1 MGWLGDRGNGREKGK
16 QGDDLALKT
25 PEGYRPLSENTVA
38 DYLAGLPDIVVRLGG
53 TAPDWSVT
61 EVGDGN
67 LNLVFIVD
75 GPDGSVCTKQSLPY
89 VRLVGEGWPM
99 PLERALFEY
108 RCLSEHGAHVG
119 RLIPE
124 VYNYDPQL
132 FAIVMER
139 LWPHIIM
146 RQGMIRA
153 VRYPNF
159 AEHISTYLARSL
171 FFTSD
176 LALTAREKK
185 QKMKVFCD
193 NTELCNITEDLIFT
207 DPYRVHERNRWTSP
221 QLDGIAGAFR
231 QDAEL
236 KVAVSRLKLKFMSSA
251 EALLHGDLHTGS
263 VMVTEEDSR
272 VIDPEF
278 AFFGPMGFDIGAVI
292 GNLLL
297 NYFSQDGHATADDPR
312 EDYQDWVLE
321 TTEQVWTQFAR
332 KFLALWAEH
341 AEGDAYPR
349 DLFADAAGAEAL
361 EQERRA
367 YLARLFADTI
377 GFGAAKMIRRILG
390 LAHNIDLEWIEDPDR
405 RAACETRC
413 LTLARDLMV
422 NTSDFRGIA
431 DVTAAARAV
440 RGDD

>member
-1 MGWLGDRGNGREKGK
+1 
-16 QGDDLALKT
+16 LALAT
-25 PEGYRPLSENTVA
+25 PEGYRALSENTVA
-38 DYLAGLPDIVVRLGG
+38 DYLAGLPDIAARLGG
-53 TAPDWSVT
+53 TAADWSVT

-67 LNLVFIVD
+67 LNLVFIVE
-75 GPDGSVCTKQSLPY
+75 GPDGSVCAKQSLPY

-99 PLERALFEY
+99 PLERAFFEHS
-108 RCLSEHGAHVG
+108 CLTEHGAHVG

-124 VYNYDPQL
+124 IYNYDPLL

-139 LWPHIIM
+139 LSPHIIM

-153 VRYPNF
+153 VRYPHF

-176 LALTAREKK
+176 LALAAREKK
-185 QKMKVFCD
+185 RKMKVFCD

-207 DPYRVHERNRWTSP
+207 DPYREHERNRWTSP
-221 QLDGIAGAFR
+221 QLDGIAGSFR

-297 NYFSQDGHATADDPR
+297 NYFSQDGHATVDESR
-312 EDYQDWVLE
+312 EDYQDWVLK
-321 TTEQVWTQFAR
+321 TTEQVWTEFAR
-332 KFLALWAEH
+332 KFLALWSDGA
-341 AEGDAYPR
+341 AGDAYPH
-349 DLFADAAGAEAL
+349 DLFADAAGVEAL
-361 EQERRA
+361 ELERQA
-367 YLARLFADTI
+367 YLRRLFADTI

-413 LTLARDLMV
+413 LTLARDMMV
-422 NTSDFRGIA
+422 NTSDFRSIA

-440 RGDD
+440 RGEG

>member
-1 MGWLGDRGNGREKGK
+1 M
-16 QGDDLALKT
+16 ALET
-25 PEGYRPLSENTVA
+25 PEGYEALGENSVA
-38 DYLAGLPDIVVRLGG
+38 AYLAGLPDIAGRLGG
-53 TAPDWSVT
+53 GASDWSVT

-67 LNLVFIVD
+67 LNLVFIVT
-75 GPDGSVCTKQSLPY
+75 GPDGGVCLKQSLPY

-99 PLERALFEY
+99 PLERAFFEY

-124 VYNYDPQL
+124 VYHYDPL
-132 FAIVMER
+132 RFAIVME
-139 LWPHIIM
+139 LLTPHIIM
-146 RQGMIRA
+146 RRGMIQA

-159 AEHISTYLARSL
+159 ADHISTYMARSL
-171 FFTSD
+171 YFTSD
-176 LALTAREKK
+176 LGLPAGDKK
-185 QKMKVFCD
+185 QLMKVFCD
-193 NTELCNITEDLIFT
+193 NTELCKITEDLIFT

-231 QDAEL
+231 QDTEL
-236 KVAVSRLKLKFMSSA
+236 KLAVSRLKLKFLSSA

-263 VMVTEEDSR
+263 VMVTEQDSR
-272 VIDPEF
+272 VIDSEF

-297 NYFSQDGHATADDPR
+297 NYFSQDGHATPDDQR
-312 EDYQDWVLE
+312 DDYQDWVLQ
-321 TTEQVWTQFAR
+321 TTEEVWTRFEQ
-332 KFLALWAEH
+332 KFLALWGKHPA
-341 AEGDAYPR
+341 GDAYPA
-349 DLFADAAGAEAL
+349 DLFADKAAADAL
-361 EQERRA
+361 AVERAAFMR
-367 YLARLFADTI
+367 RLYADTL

-405 RAACETRC
+405 RAACEARC

-422 NTSDFRGIA
+422 NTRDFRTIG

-440 RGDD
+440 RKERSVGG